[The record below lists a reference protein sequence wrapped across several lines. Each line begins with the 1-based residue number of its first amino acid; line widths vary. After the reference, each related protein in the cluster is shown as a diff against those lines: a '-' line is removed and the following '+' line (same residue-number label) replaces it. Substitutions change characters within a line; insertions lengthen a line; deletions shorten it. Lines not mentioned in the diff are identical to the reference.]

1 MNVGTILGGLYVSL
15 EYYDIKLAVIR
26 LRDLYEKLNAPDHL
40 SLDIEDFA
48 KIWYAKRFSLDPRQ
62 ELVRPELRAE
72 SHRLHALPGL
82 IDG

>member
-15 EYYDIKLAVIR
+15 EYYDIKLAIIR

-48 KIWYAKRFSLDPRQ
+48 KIWHAKRFGLDSRQ

-72 SHRLHALPGL
+72 SHRFCTLPRL
-82 IDG
+82 VD